1 MLACSQ
7 DIFFHNDSNT
17 TGVNNKYQHL
27 IHESMQTNTHK
38 DKRIRH
44 QQHLKD
50 QLMNNDDIEMTL
62 TSNSDDL
69 LDNSVVANNMKDKE
83 EVLLIFTLENHF

>member
-7 DIFFHNDSNT
+7 DIFFHNDSNA
-17 TGVNNKYQHL
+17 GINNKYQNL
-27 IHESMQTNTHK
+27 IHESSIMQTNTHK

-50 QLMNNDDIEMTL
+50 QLMNNNDIEMSI
-62 TSNSDDL
+62 TSNGDDL

-83 EVLLIFTLENHF
+83 EVLL